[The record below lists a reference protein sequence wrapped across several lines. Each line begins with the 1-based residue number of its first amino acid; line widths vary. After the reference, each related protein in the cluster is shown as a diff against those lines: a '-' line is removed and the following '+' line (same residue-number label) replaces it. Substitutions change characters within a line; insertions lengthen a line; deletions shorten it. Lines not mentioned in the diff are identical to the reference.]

1 MNELSYLLQAIL
13 ALSIVYVWIFRYDN
27 IVLEFKQYEL
37 SDLTRNLVGAAKIS
51 LSTLLVAGIWFP
63 PLVLMSSLL
72 MAVLMVFAQLAHF
85 RVKNPW
91 IKHVPSFVL
100 LVVSLLIASIASDL
114 I

>member
-1 MNELSYLLQAIL
+1 MNELSYLLQTIL
-13 ALSIVYVWIFRYDN
+13 ALSIVYVWVFRFDN

-37 SDLTRNLVGAAKIS
+37 SDLIRNLVGAAKIS

-63 PLVLMSSLL
+63 PLVLTSSLL

>member
-1 MNELSYLLQAIL
+1 MNELSYLLQTIL
-13 ALSIVYVWIFRYDN
+13 ALSIVYVWVFRFDN

-100 LVVSLLIASIASDL
+100 LVVSLLIASIASD
-114 I
+114 II